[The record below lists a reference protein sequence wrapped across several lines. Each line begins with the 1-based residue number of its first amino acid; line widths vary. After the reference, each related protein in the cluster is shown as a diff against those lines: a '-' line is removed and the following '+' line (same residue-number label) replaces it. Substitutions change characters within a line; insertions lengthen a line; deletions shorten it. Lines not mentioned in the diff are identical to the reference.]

1 MALKK
6 YSPAIRITTGLLGL
20 GGVAAIGFE
29 AFPEGGFQFDVMSF
43 LMLFAKLFAAYI
55 FFWVAFFGT
64 SPLAYLDKSGDD
76 Q

>member
-1 MALKK
+1 MASKK

-29 AFPEGGFQFDVMSF
+29 ALREGGMQFDVMSF
-43 LMLFAKLFAAYI
+43 LMLFAKLFAAYV
-55 FFWVAFFGT
+55 FFWVAFFGK
-64 SPLAYLDKSGDD
+64 SPLAYLDKSGND

>member
-1 MALKK
+1 MAIKK

-20 GGVAAIGFE
+20 AGVAAIGFE
-29 AFPEGGFQFDVMSF
+29 AFQEGGLQFDVMFF

-64 SPLAYLDKSGDD
+64 SPLAFLDKSGDD